1 MAGERI
7 LLVDDEP
14 SLRELLR
21 EILEEAGYAVT
32 TAGNGKQAL
41 GALDAAAPELV
52 ISDVNMPGM
61 DGYELYRQ
69 VRARPRF
76 IATPFLFLS
85 GRSGETDVRAGKQMG
100 ADEYLTK
107 PVHEADLLIAVR
119 ARLDRRAAVEAA
131 HASQLERLK
140 RDILETLNHEFRT
153 PLTVLVGYG
162 QMLRE
167 HRAQLTPETLDA
179 CVDGILAGSERLE
192 RLVKDLVL
200 LVDLHSGAAERAF
213 EQKRQRLEDVAAL
226 LEDAVAAQR
235 ARAEVRKV
243 QLTADVAADLPAVNG
258 QRDLLSDAMA
268 RLIGNG
274 IKFAKREGGT
284 VAVRARAGRGPAG
297 QEQVQVEVRDDG
309 VGMPEDQLE
318 RITALFYQVDR
329 ERTEQQGTG
338 AGLTIARAVAAM
350 HGGTLEVSSALGVG
364 STFTLTLPA
373 APAGDR

>member
-1 MAGERI
+1 MAAERI

-41 GALDAAAPELV
+41 ESLETAAPELV
-52 ISDVNMPGM
+52 ISDINMPGM

-76 IATPFLFLS
+76 VATPFLFLS
-85 GRSGETDVRAGKQMG
+85 GRSGEIDVRTGKQLG

-131 HASQLERLK
+131 HAGQLEQLK
-140 RDILETLNHEFRT
+140 HDILETLNHEFRT
-153 PLTVLVGYG
+153 PLTVLIGYG
-162 QMLRE
+162 QMLRD
-167 HRAQLTPETLDA
+167 HRAQLTPEKIDA

-192 RLVKDLVL
+192 RLVRDLVL
-200 LVDLHSGAAERAF
+200 LVDLHSGAAQREFA
-213 EQKRQRLEDVAAL
+213 QKQQRLDDLPVLLEDV
-226 LEDAVAAQR
+226 VSGQR
-235 ARAEVRKV
+235 ARAEVRRV
-243 QLTADVAADLPAVNG
+243 RLTSDLPGQLPPVRG
-258 QRDLLSDAMA
+258 QRDLLSHAVA

-284 VAVRARAGRGPAG
+284 VGVSARAVRGAAGE
-297 QEQVQVEVRDDG
+297 EQVQIEVRDDG
-309 VGMPEDQLE
+309 VGMAADQLD

-338 AGLTIARAVAAM
+338 AGLTIAHAVAAI
-350 HGGTLEVSSALGVG
+350 HGGTLEVSSSVGVG

-373 APAGDR
+373 APAGE